1 MTQDAEI
8 LNTVLSELAKLKTK
22 YDTENEKLNKI
33 NAIADNENLRETW
46 CDDIVTRTDDIYQP
60 YESEQLIV
68 EKQKYLDMLEKS
80 RNNAADKPQKKPII
94 TYDFAYENA
103 GIVATSAI
111 AVFLIV
117 LCILFNLIIPD
128 RFTSVIVSL
137 VETIVILGVAT
148 IILFILKIKDRITKY
163 RNIKKK
169 NAENLN
175 FNNIEYPKLLSE
187 YERRIEADEIDCK
200 RARSKVLEAIDG
212 CIPNIKR
219 SAREVALKT
228 AEIRNQIDDGKF
240 SIFNIRDFS
249 AKQLKTMA
257 EYLKTGRADTYK
269 EALNLYIS
277 ETAEQ
282 EYRDKMLQKDKE
294 NKRKLSEAEKAKRNA
309 EMSARI
315 AERKAQ
321 QEAKKRDEE
330 IKNLLKKLENK

>member
-1 MTQDAEI
+1 M
-8 LNTVLSELAKLKTK
+8 
-22 YDTENEKLNKI
+22 
-33 NAIADNENLRETW
+33 
-46 CDDIVTRTDDIYQP
+46 
-60 YESEQLIV
+60 
-68 EKQKYLDMLEKS
+68 
-80 RNNAADKPQKKPII
+80 
-94 TYDFAYENA
+94 
-103 GIVATSAI
+103 
-111 AVFLIV
+111 
-117 LCILFNLIIPD
+117 
-128 RFTSVIVSL
+128 
-137 VETIVILGVAT
+137 
-148 IILFILKIKDRITKY
+148 
-163 RNIKKK
+163 
-169 NAENLN
+169 
-175 FNNIEYPKLLSE
+175 
-187 YERRIEADEIDCK
+187 
-200 RARSKVLEAIDG
+200 EAIDG

-294 NKRKLSEAEKAKRNA
+294 NKRKLSAAERAAKNA